1 MVAKECNRSPGRPAV
16 FLDRD
21 GVINRAIIRNGKPFA
36 PVNIFEVELIDGVG
50 LSLARLRNMGFVNVV
65 VTNQPDLSTGK
76 QTSSTLGAI
85 HDWMMNTLDL
95 DAIFVC
101 PHLTS
106 HHCECRK
113 PKPGLLDQARER
125 LGIDYGKSFLVG
137 DRWSDVEAGQRAGL
151 QAIFFIDYEYVEPRP
166 TGDFQ
171 TVKSLNEATEKI
183 IKIIEKI

>member
-1 MVAKECNRSPGRPAV
+1 MGRSAV

-21 GVINRAIIRNGKPFA
+21 GVINRAIVRNGKPFA
-36 PVNIFEVELIDGVG
+36 PVNFSEVELIDGVG
-50 LSLARLRNMGFVNVV
+50 LGLARLRNMGFLNVV

-76 QTSSTLGAI
+76 QTSTTLGAI

-101 PHLTS
+101 PHLSS

-113 PKPGLLDQARER
+113 PKPGLLDQAREQ

-151 QAIFFIDYEYVEPRP
+151 QAIFFIDYEYAEPKP
-166 TGDFQ
+166 AGDFQ
-171 TVKSLNEATEKI
+171 TVKSLNEAAEKI
-183 IKIIEKI
+183 MKIMEKI